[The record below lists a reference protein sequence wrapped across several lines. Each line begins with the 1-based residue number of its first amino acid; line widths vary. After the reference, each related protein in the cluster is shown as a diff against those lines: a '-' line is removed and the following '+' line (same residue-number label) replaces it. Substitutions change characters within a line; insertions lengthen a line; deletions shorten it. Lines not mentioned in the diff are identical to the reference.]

1 MRLLRIV
8 LALLALPLAAPV
20 ATAQYAL
27 ELHDGASIV
36 FPHDPIMNTDG
47 SATIETW
54 FRAASVPEGD
64 LVAFTRYLP
73 GQEHKGLTI
82 RPDGTIDFIYAGSP
96 WPSGGCA
103 PYPVV
108 GSLVNGDWHHVA
120 FVRRNDASWEVYV
133 DGASVL
139 TDSVAQAS
147 GGCCWST
154 CDVINA
160 DAPTR
165 ISGSAGWQIRSL
177 RVSDSERYSSPFTPT
192 LDWIGD
198 ADTALLLNFT
208 EGRGVTIHD
217 EGAAFQIGEIQG
229 AASWLHLPSE
239 VETYCTGKTNSLGC
253 APFLTTAGY
262 PSAASTEPFLIRAND
277 VLPGE
282 AGFMLYGY
290 NSNSLSFH
298 GGKLCVKA
306 PVARLL
312 PPQFAN
318 SGGGEPCTGRLPR
331 DFNVRIQSGND
342 VILQPGQTV
351 FAQWLQRDP
360 LDPAGFG
367 DGLTNGVRFTIQP

>member
-1 MRLLRIV
+1 MHLLRFIP
-8 LALLALPLAAPV
+8 ALLALPLAAPT
-20 ATAQYAL
+20 ADAQYAL
-27 ELHDGASIV
+27 ELHDGAAIV
-36 FPHDPIMNTDG
+36 LPHHPIMNTDG

-54 FRAASVPEGD
+54 FRAASAPEGD

-108 GSLVNGDWHHVA
+108 GSLLDGDWHHVA
-120 FVRRNDASWEVYV
+120 FVRRDDASWEVYV

-139 TDSVAQAS
+139 TDSASPKS
-147 GGCCWST
+147 GGCCWTT

-160 DAPTR
+160 DALTR
-165 ISGSAGWQIRSL
+165 IAGATGWQVRAL
-177 RVSDSERYSSPFTPT
+177 RVSDSARYSTPFTPT
-192 LDWIGD
+192 MNWIGD

-208 EGRGVTIHD
+208 EGRGATVHD
-217 EGAAFQIGEIQG
+217 ESGAFQTGTIQG
-229 AASWLHLPSE
+229 VASWVHVPSE
-239 VETYCTGKTNSLGC
+239 VETYCVGKTNSLGC
-253 APFLTTAGY
+253 IPYLTTAGV
-262 PSAASTEPFLIRAND
+262 PSATDTQPFLLRANN

-290 NSNSLSFH
+290 NVNNLNFH

-306 PVARLL
+306 PLARLF
-312 PPQFAN
+312 PPRFAN
-318 SGGGEPCTGRLPR
+318 SKGLEPCTGRLPR
-331 DFNVRIQSGND
+331 DFNARIQSGND
-342 VILQPGQTV
+342 VNLQPGQTV